1 MIKLIDILD
10 EIKINQPI
18 RINADLVNK
27 MMNYVYNNYDFSWD
41 EYIDIK
47 NKLTKENIGIM
58 YYYIN
63 KKFYFSSMS
72 KEDLLKVFNT
82 IKPYFDEK
90 NINIKEL

>member
-1 MIKLIDILD
+1 MIKLIDILS

-27 MMNYVYNNYDFSWD
+27 MMNYVYNNYDFSWN

-47 NKLTKENIGIM
+47 NKLTKENIDII
-58 YYYIN
+58 YYCIN